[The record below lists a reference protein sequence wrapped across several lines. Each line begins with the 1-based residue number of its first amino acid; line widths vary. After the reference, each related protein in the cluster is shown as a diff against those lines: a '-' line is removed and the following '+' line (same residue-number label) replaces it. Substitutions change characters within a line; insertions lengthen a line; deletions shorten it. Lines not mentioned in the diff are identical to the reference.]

1 MRALFGLVVVV
12 AILTSLSGPAEA
24 GKSRS
29 LHAGGF
35 FKAPGATHPF
45 GSGPPT
51 FSHHRHGSGMAFHHR
66 SRRSTRSDPFVG
78 TIVPPLKGT
87 IVPPF
92 QIGRPLHRD
101 HSFSHRFD
109 GFFFGG
115 VGRGRQTIIILHL
128 VPIPVERPVA
138 TRPRVKAQIIE
149 LEASSGS
156 TGVQVFTPSSG
167 TE

>member
-1 MRALFGLVVVV
+1 MRALFGFVVVV
-12 AILTSLSGPAEA
+12 ALLTSLSDPAEA
-24 GKSRS
+24 EKSRS
-29 LHAGGF
+29 FRAGGF
-35 FKAPGATHPF
+35 FAAPGATRPF

-66 SRRSTRSDPFVG
+66 SHRSSGSHPFVG

-92 QIGRPLHRD
+92 QIGRQLHRD
-101 HSFSHRFD
+101 RSFSHRFD

-115 VGRGRQTIIILHL
+115 VGGERQTIIILQP
-128 VPIPVERPVA
+128 VPIPIERPVA
-138 TRPRVKAQIIE
+138 RRPQVRAQIVE
-149 LEASSGS
+149 LEPSPES
-156 TGVQVFTPSSG
+156 TGVKVFTPSSG